1 MLLCSAS
8 ALAQEFE
15 VDGIKYNVT
24 STTDP
29 LTVEVVRNGYSG
41 DIVIPEKVEY
51 ETKNYSVTS
60 IGYCA
65 FNDCSGLTSVTIP
78 NSVTSIGISAF
89 YNCSGLTSVTIPSS
103 VTSIEV
109 RAFSGCSGLTYMNV
123 NEGNTV
129 YDSRN
134 NCNAIIKTS
143 CNTLI
148 AGCKN
153 TVIPNSVTSIGD
165 FAFWGCSGLT
175 SVSIPNSVT
184 SIRSYAFFGCK
195 DLTSFS
201 VGPTTPIAI
210 DIHCFGESNS
220 TNATLYVPAGCV
232 EAYQNANYWKDFNKI
247 EEIFTGT
254 ATDGQGVR
262 YTANAD
268 DATCTVSGYEEGCDT
283 YISIPNIFQGR
294 MVSSISDNAFEG
306 CSGLTIVSIPRYVT
320 SIGKSAFQGCVN
332 LTTVSTC
339 LNTPVEIDNSVFS
352 NVANATLYVP
362 AGRVAA
368 YQTAN
373 SWTEFNEIKEFF
385 TGTMMDEQGVRYT
398 ANNIGTCTVSG
409 HEDSYNTSII
419 IPKFIQGRIVSSIGG
434 SAFSNCKGLTS
445 LTIPNSVTSIEGV
458 AFRYCS
464 GLTSF
469 TIPNSVTSIGR
480 IAFQYCSGL
489 TSITIPSSV
498 TSIEGQAFSDCNSL
512 TSIVV
517 AADNTVY
524 DSRNNCNA
532 VIRTKTNELIKGCQN
547 TVIPNTVTCIGGYA
561 FSGCSG
567 LTSITIPNSVTSIGG
582 HAFDGC
588 I

>member
-1 MLLCSAS
+1 
-8 ALAQEFE
+8 
-15 VDGIKYNVT
+15 
-24 STTDP
+24 
-29 LTVEVVRNGYSG
+29 
-41 DIVIPEKVEY
+41 
-51 ETKNYSVTS
+51 
-60 IGYCA
+60 
-65 FNDCSGLTSVTIP
+65 
-78 NSVTSIGISAF
+78 
-89 YNCSGLTSVTIPSS
+89 
-103 VTSIEV
+103 
-109 RAFSGCSGLTYMNV
+109 
-123 NEGNTV
+123 
-129 YDSRN
+129 
-134 NCNAIIKTS
+134 
-143 CNTLI
+143 
-148 AGCKN
+148 
-153 TVIPNSVTSIGD
+153 
-165 FAFWGCSGLT
+165 
-175 SVSIPNSVT
+175 
-184 SIRSYAFFGCK
+184 
-195 DLTSFS
+195 
-201 VGPTTPIAI
+201 
-210 DIHCFGESNS
+210 
-220 TNATLYVPAGCV
+220 
-232 EAYQNANYWKDFNKI
+232 
-247 EEIFTGT
+247 
-254 ATDGQGVR
+254 
-262 YTANAD
+262 
-268 DATCTVSGYEEGCDT
+268 
-283 YISIPNIFQGR
+283 